1 MQQQQRRKKIPYK
14 RKRKAQEGSLDPLRE
29 MIRWMSRKPKFKKL
43 HGHLEELDNFVGM
56 MEVKKTIVEQIQF
69 ILSNNNKTDGHFL
82 NCVLSGPPGCGK
94 TSVAEV
100 LYKIWSSLGLFKGG
114 SFHILHRADFI
125 GSFMGTTCN
134 KTKKVLEKHRDGVI
148 FVDEAYSLVSGEKD
162 EYGKEALDVINSFLS
177 EEKGKTVM
185 IISGYKKDLEDTFF
199 KANKGLKRRFNWNF
213 HIKGYDAQELY
224 CIFQRQLHEHG
235 WKCERGVRKL
245 FETNYAKF
253 KHFGGDCENIAF
265 KAKIHFSKRN
275 WKKKS
280 SSTGKVLSVADC
292 HYAIE
297 SHFKASNDVNQE
309 PNFMYI

>member
-1 MQQQQRRKKIPYK
+1 MQQQRRKNI
-14 RKRKAQEGSLDPLRE
+14 KRKALDHNIDPLRE
-29 MIRWMSRKPKFKKL
+29 MIRWMCRKPKFKKL

-56 MEVKKTIVEQIQF
+56 EEVKKNIVQQIQF
-69 ILSNNNKTDGHFL
+69 IISNNNKTDGHFL

-94 TSVAEV
+94 TSLAEV

-148 FVDEAYSLVSGEKD
+148 FVDEAYSLLSGEKD

-177 EEKGKTVM
+177 EEKGRTVM

-213 HIKGYDAQELY
+213 HIKGYDAQELF
-224 CIFQRQLHEHG
+224 CIFQRQLEQHG
-235 WKCERGVRKL
+235 WKCEKGVRKL
-245 FETNYAKF
+245 FEKHYVKF
-253 KHFGGDCENIAF
+253 KHFGGDCENVAF
-265 KAKIHFSKRN
+265 KAKIQFSKRN
-275 WKKKS
+275 WKKKRGS
-280 SSTGKVLSVADC
+280 YGRVLSYEDC
-292 HYAIE
+292 QHAIE
-297 SHFKASNDVNQE
+297 SHFKVSNDENNA
-309 PNFMYI
+309 PSFMYL